1 MSSDVAAAV
10 RAVADRPAEP
20 LHLSFGEVTSTS
32 PFRVRLDTEVT
43 ATAAAKNHSYTPTLA
58 DRVAV
63 LVQGADRVVLF
74 RIDP

>member
-1 MSSDVAAAV
+1 MSAELAAAA
-10 RAVADRPAEP
+10 RAVAARPDEELRLA
-20 LHLSFGEVTSTS
+20 FGDVTSVS
-32 PFRVRLDTEVT
+32 PFRLRLDTEET